1 LSDFLARCQPI
12 RPAAISCVGRSVGR
26 FIGRFL
32 LLDADRLRSQ
42 AREPF
47 CIGQAPKML
56 PNDRREDGA
65 AAALACV
72 AIEES
77 VGRTRI
83 PTIFKN

>member
-1 LSDFLARCQPI
+1 MRCQRI
-12 RPAAISCVGRSVGR
+12 RPAAIFRVGRSVGR
-26 FIGRFL
+26 SVGRFL

-47 CIGQAPKML
+47 DSRQAPNTL
-56 PNDRREDGA
+56 PNDRLRA
-65 AAALACV
+65 ASACV

-83 PTIFKN
+83 STIFKN